1 MTRFTM
7 FAAGMALLCCAARAQ
22 GAGVEGHCE
31 HESRTAAFV
40 DGAAWAVVDDDT
52 GQATGERML
61 VFSTYDLD
69 SDALWRAKPHDREDA
84 FREQDSGP
92 GESARLQLTLDA
104 DGAIVTQQYLWLSPG
119 NNLSRSGSQIGTY
132 AGTPGA
138 RDRVAGRYTFSDEED
153 DPRCDLR
160 FDIAVLGD
168 PAKAPPLPGKPLPA
182 GGGEPGRAYLANND
196 ALIAGDLDA
205 LARLLP
211 PDRAAQLAQA
221 RTQPEFAAQLAFM
234 QGLTARD
241 VRITGG
247 RQDGDRAWLDFTA
260 TEGGEPRAGS
270 AEMRREG
277 ERWFIVSESTRPPD

>member
-1 MTRFTM
+1 MTRLTM
-7 FAAGMALLCCAARAQ
+7 FVTGLALLCCAGRAQ
-22 GAGVEGHCE
+22 AAGVEGQCE
-31 HESRTAAFV
+31 HESRKAAFV
-40 DGAAWAVVDDDT
+40 DGAAWAVVDDDS
-52 GQATGERML
+52 GEATGERML

-69 SDALWRAKPHDREDA
+69 TDAIWRAKPLVREDA
-84 FREQDSGP
+84 FRDQDGGP

-119 NNLSRSGSQIGTY
+119 HNLSRSGSQIGTY
-132 AGTPGA
+132 AGAPGA
-138 RDRVAGRYTFSDEED
+138 GDRVAGRYTFSDEED

-211 PDRAAQLAQA
+211 PDRAAQLTQA
-221 RTQPEFAAQLAFM
+221 RKQPEFAAQLAFM
-234 QGLTARD
+234 QGLAARD

-247 RQDGDRAWLDFTA
+247 RQDGDRAWLEFTA
-260 TEGGEPRAGS
+260 SEGGAPRVGS

-277 ERWFIVSESTRPPD
+277 ERWFVVSERTRDPD

>member
-1 MTRFTM
+1 MARLTVL
-7 FAAGMALLCCAARAQ
+7 AAGMALLCGAAGAQ
-22 GAGVEGHCE
+22 AAGVEGHCE
-31 HESRTAAFV
+31 HESRTATFV
-40 DGAAWAVVDDDT
+40 DGAAWAVVDDDS
-52 GQATGERML
+52 GEATGERML

-69 SDALWRAKPHDREDA
+69 TDVIWRAQAADREDA
-84 FREQDSGP
+84 FREQDGGP

-132 AGTPGA
+132 ARTPGA
-138 RDRVAGRYTFSDEED
+138 QDRVAGRYTYSDEAD
-153 DPRCDLR
+153 DRRCDLR

-168 PAKAPPLPGKPLPA
+168 PASAPPLPGKPLPA

-196 ALIAGDLDA
+196 ALIAGDLEA
-205 LARLLP
+205 LSRLLP

-221 RTQPEFAAQLAFM
+221 REQPEFPAQLAFM
-234 QGLTARD
+234 QGLAARD

-260 TEGGEPRAGS
+260 TEGGAPRVGS
-270 AEMRREG
+270 AELRREG
-277 ERWFIVSESTRPPD
+277 ERWFVVSERTRDPD